1 MTDSHRSRDVQEHR
15 DISALLPW
23 YVNDSIGE
31 HERQRVDAHLERC
44 ANCRGDLAREQQ
56 VFQGMNVETAVE
68 YMPAASLKRLQAR
81 LDGAASGDTEAMT
94 AAGGPTEAGSAALG
108 WTAAGR
114 AAASGSPVADNGAP
128 AGDGPAAAGNR
139 SRRPAAWMG
148 LMAASVAVMAVALS
162 LLAADRWLQ
171 FRARSSAPDY
181 YTVTTPAPRAP
192 EVVIRAVFAP
202 TITLVE
208 LQSLLDE
215 AQLRIVSGPTEAG
228 VYSLA
233 ANSRRPVNSSL
244 AILRAHAK
252 VRFAESTQPT
262 TEAGRAAA
270 GDTP

>member
-1 MTDSHRSRDVQEHR
+1 MTDSHRSREVQEHR

-23 YVNDSIGE
+23 YVNHSIGE
-31 HERQRVDAHLERC
+31 HELRRVDLHLERC
-44 ANCRGDLAREQQ
+44 ANCREDLAREQR

-81 LDGAASGDTEAMT
+81 LDGLSPTDTESVS
-94 AAGGPTEAGSAALG
+94 AAGQSGT
-108 WTAAGR
+108 
-114 AAASGSPVADNGAP
+114 SGSPISNN
-128 AGDGPAAAGNR
+128 GPAASEGPATAGNR
-139 SRRPAAWMG
+139 SRRPVAWLG

-162 LLAADRWLQ
+162 LLAADRWMQ
-171 FRARSSAPDY
+171 FRARSSAPAY
-181 YTVTTPAPRAP
+181 YTVTTPTPRAP

-233 ANSRRPVNSSL
+233 ADSNRPVNSSL
-244 AILRAHAK
+244 ALLRAHAK
-252 VRFAESTQPT
+252 VRFAESMQPGL
-262 TEAGRAAA
+262 EAGRAAA

>member
-1 MTDSHRSRDVQEHR
+1 MTDKHQSQGLLEHR

-31 HERQRVDAHLERC
+31 HERKRVDSHLEGC
-44 ANCRGDLAREQQ
+44 ANCREELAQELR
-56 VFQGMNVETAVE
+56 VYQGMNVETPIE

-81 LDGAASGDTEAMT
+81 LDGISPTDAATVI
-94 AAGGPTEAGSAALG
+94 AAGKAAESG
-108 WTAAGR
+108 HPDANDAR
-114 AAASGSPVADNGAP
+114 AAVGLP
-128 AGDGPAAAGNR
+128 
-139 SRRPAAWMG
+139 SRRPAAWLG

-162 LLAADRWLQ
+162 LLATDRWMR

-181 YTVTTPAPRAP
+181 YTVTTPTPHAP

-233 ANSRRPVNSSL
+233 ANSRRPVDSSL
-244 AILRAHAK
+244 AMLRAHAE
-252 VRFAESTQPT
+252 VRFAESTQLSM
-262 TEAGRAAA
+262 EAGRAGAGAGA

>member
-1 MTDSHRSRDVQEHR
+1 MTDGHRSRDVQEHR

-31 HERQRVDAHLERC
+31 HDRRRVASHLERC
-44 ANCRGDLAREQQ
+44 ANCRDDLTREQG

-68 YMPAASLKRLQAR
+68 YMPAPSLKRLQAR
-81 LDGAASGDTEAMT
+81 LDGATSGDTET
-94 AAGGPTEAGSAALG
+94 P
-108 WTAAGR
+108 
-114 AAASGSPVADNGAP
+114 AASEGREAVGKP
-128 AGDGPAAAGNR
+128 ASTVNP
-139 SRRPAAWMG
+139 SRRPAAWLG
-148 LMAASVAVMAVALS
+148 LMAASVAVIAVALS
-162 LLAADRWLQ
+162 LLATDRWTQ
-171 FRARSSAPDY
+171 FRALSSAPNY

-192 EVVIRAVFAP
+192 EVAIRAVFAP

-233 ANSRRPVNSSL
+233 ASSQRTVNSSL
-244 AILRAHAK
+244 ALLRAHAT
-252 VRFAESTQPT
+252 VRFAESTQPG
-262 TEAGRAAA
+262 TEAGRAGP

>member
-1 MTDSHRSRDVQEHR
+1 MTGGQRSAGEQEHR

-31 HERQRVDAHLERC
+31 HERQRVDSHLERC
-44 ANCRGDLAREQQ
+44 ANCREDLARERRL
-56 VFQGMNVETAVE
+56 FQGMNAETAVE

-81 LDGAASGDTEAMT
+81 LDGISAAGAESAGDGSP
-94 AAGGPTEAGSAALG
+94 AAGGGPAEVD
-108 WTAAGR
+108 TAAWVG
-114 AAASGSPVADNGAP
+114 AASRWARWP
-128 AGDGPAAAGNR
+128 
-139 SRRPAAWMG
+139 G

-162 LLAADRWLQ
+162 LLAADRWLEY
-171 FRARSSAPDY
+171 RARSSAPNY
-181 YTVTTPAPRAP
+181 YTVTTSTPRAP
-192 EVVIRAVFAP
+192 QVVIRAVFAP

-233 ANSRRPVNSSL
+233 AKSRRPVSSSL
-244 AILRAHAK
+244 AQLRAHTK
-252 VRFAESTQPT
+252 VRFAEGTQPGV
-262 TEAGRAAA
+262 EAGRAGA